1 MSVLH
6 ITNDNFEREVLNS
19 DKTVIIDFWASWCN
33 PCRMLAPIFEAAA
46 AEAENVK
53 FCKVNV
59 DEQSE
64 LAQRFE
70 IMSIPTMIVFKN
82 GAIAKKSVGGM
93 SKDQILK
100 LVED

>member
-6 ITNDNFEREVLNS
+6 VTNENFEREVLKS

-46 AEAENVK
+46 NEAENVK

-59 DEQSE
+59 DEQPE

>member
-6 ITNDNFEREVLNS
+6 LTNENFEREVVQS

-33 PCRMLAPIFEAAA
+33 PCRMLAPIFEAVAS
-46 AEAENVK
+46 EAENVK

-59 DEQSE
+59 DEQPE
-64 LAQRFE
+64 LAQSFE

-82 GAIAKKSVGGM
+82 GVAVKKSVGGM
-93 SKDQILK
+93 SKEQILK

>member
-6 ITNDNFEREVLNS
+6 LTNENFEREVVQS

-46 AEAENVK
+46 SEAENVK

-59 DEQSE
+59 DEQPE
-64 LAQRFE
+64 LAQSFE

-82 GAIAKKSVGGM
+82 GVAVKKSVGGM
-93 SKDQILK
+93 SKEQILK